1 MAESRRAPPR
11 PRRSDFERNRARLLA
26 AARRLVGE
34 RGPDALT
41 VSEVAHQ
48 AGLNR
53 TTAYQHFRTR
63 DALVAAVLD
72 AMSDELQSGLAEPHS
87 ASELIERMGQ
97 ALTER
102 RDIARLAVHLLMAG
116 DPLPR
121 RGWRR
126 FVAHLGTVMRGNA
139 DAEMVANIVV
149 GTWLVW
155 SLRARSEYDPDEL
168 APATAR
174 LARELNRLLRP
185 DLLSNAQPR
194 RAARREE

>member
-1 MAESRRAPPR
+1 MVRAQRAPQR

-26 AARRLVGE
+26 AARTLVGE

-63 DALVAAVLD
+63 DELVAAVLD

-87 ASELIERMGQ
+87 ASELIERLGQ
-97 ALTER
+97 ALTAR
-102 RDIARLAVHLLMAG
+102 RDIARLGLHLVMAG

-126 FVAHLGTVMRGNA
+126 LVEHLGTLLRRSA
-139 DAEMVANIVV
+139 DAEMVAHIVV
-149 GTWLVW
+149 GTWLFW
-155 SLRARSEYDPDEL
+155 SLRARAEYEPDEV

-185 DLLSNAQPR
+185 DLSSNAQTR
-194 RAARREE
+194 HAARREE

>member
-1 MAESRRAPPR
+1 MVRNRRAPQR
-11 PRRSDFERNRARLLA
+11 VRRSDFERNRDRLLA

-41 VSEVAHQ
+41 VSEVAHR

-63 DALVAAVLD
+63 DELSAAVLE

-97 ALTER
+97 ALSER
-102 RDIARLAVHLLMAG
+102 RDIARLGLHLVLAG

-126 FVAHLGTVMRGNA
+126 FVEHLGTVLRGRA
-139 DAEMVANIVV
+139 DAEMVAHIVV
-149 GTWLVW
+149 GTWLLW
-155 SLRARSEYDPDEL
+155 SLRAPAEYDPEEV

-174 LARELNRLLRP
+174 LARELNRLVRP
-185 DLLSNAQPR
+185 DLLANAQPR
-194 RAARREE
+194 RPARRED